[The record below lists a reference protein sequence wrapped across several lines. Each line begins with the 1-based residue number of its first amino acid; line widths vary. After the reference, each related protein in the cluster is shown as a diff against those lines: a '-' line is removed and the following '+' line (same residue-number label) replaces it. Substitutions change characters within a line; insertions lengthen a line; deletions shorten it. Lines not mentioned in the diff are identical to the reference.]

1 MLKVAGRIVLILMV
15 AGLISGGLYLWVN
28 HAAQTGVANL
38 SGGDFGEGERLRS
51 GAEGGS
57 FTPDASGD
65 FQAEGHFGGDF
76 DGRDAHGFTLLGVG
90 QHLAVI
96 ALITLMVVAPQKIWK
111 KLFRKR
117 TLSAV

>member
-28 HAAQTGVANL
+28 HAAQTGVTNL
-38 SGGDFGEGERLRS
+38 SG
-51 GAEGGS
+51 
-57 FTPDASGD
+57 GD

-76 DGRDAHGFTLLGVG
+76 DGRGAHGFTLLGVG